1 MKRKAMLQCTLG
13 FVTLAVFVLFTVSLK
28 LVDLQPIGPRGS
40 AVAYG
45 AMNYRVHQCF
55 GVNWLLYHITD
66 WAGVA
71 AILVAVGFAVLGL
84 VQWIKRKHILKV
96 DKSILILGV
105 YYVLVFG
112 VFVFFEYNVINRR
125 PVLINGFLEA
135 SYPSSTT
142 MLAACVL
149 PVAMREFRRLIKR
162 RYLSN
167 TVNVLCGIFT
177 AFMVLGRLAC
187 GVHWFTDVL
196 GGLLFSAG
204 MVLLYFG
211 INNAL

>member
-1 MKRKAMLQCTLG
+1 MKKRKSLAAALIMLAA
-13 FVTLAVFVLFTVSLK
+13 FVIWTIAVARIDV
-28 LVDLQPIGPRGS
+28 QPIGPMESQVGF
-40 AVAYG
+40 AALNG
-45 AMNYRVHQCF
+45 FFHEWTGVH
-55 GVNWLLYHITD
+55 WLLYLLTD
-66 WAGVA
+66 WLSLVPACAGLA
-71 AILVAVGFAVLGL
+71 FAMLGL

-196 GGLLFSAG
+196 GGLLFSTG